1 MYYLPNPIFFRLL
14 EHVEKSQENS
24 LALDKVYNSMN
35 TCMAKILFIGYFYWP
50 GRKSLLP
57 HNLTTK
63 PNINKFKELFNSD
76 SYNIYCKIVLSVVN

>member
-1 MYYLPNPIFFRLL
+1 
-14 EHVEKSQENS
+14 
-24 LALDKVYNSMN
+24 MN
-35 TCMAKILFIGYFYWP
+35 TCMAKIQFIGYFYWP

-76 SYNIYCKIVLSVVN
+76 SIIFTVKLYYQQLTNMYM